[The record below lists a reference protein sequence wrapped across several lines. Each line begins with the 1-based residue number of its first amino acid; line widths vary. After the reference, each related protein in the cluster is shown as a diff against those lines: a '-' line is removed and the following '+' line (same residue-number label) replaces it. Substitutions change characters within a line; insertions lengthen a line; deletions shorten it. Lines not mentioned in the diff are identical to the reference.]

1 MIQYKSFITSKQEED
16 MRIDILLAKRFSDY
30 SRTFMQKLIQEGK
43 VKINGKVVKR
53 SNYKP
58 LNEAVIELEIP
69 TQKKPEVIAE
79 NIPIDII
86 YEDDYIIIVNKPRG
100 MVVHPAPGHYKGTLV
115 NALLARFDTLS
126 NVGGSFRAG
135 IVHRLDKDTSGALIV
150 AKNDEAHMDLVK
162 QFKKR
167 KVTRKYI
174 ALVHGNI
181 KIDSGIIDAPIGRNH
196 IKRQKMT
203 VTGRNSKKAVTRF
216 KVLERFGDF
225 TLIEAL
231 LETGRTH
238 QIRVHMAYIGNPLV
252 GDLKYGF
259 KKLNLRKKIDFTGQA
274 LHAWVIGFYHPGT
287 GEYMEFTAPLPQE
300 LVRLIENLRE
310 KGGYYNERKS

>member
-1 MIQYKSFITSKQEED
+1 MVQHNTFCVSEQEKGI
-16 MRIDILLAKRFSDY
+16 RIDVLLAKRFSDY

-43 VKINGKVVKR
+43 VKINGKVIKR
-53 SNYKP
+53 SNYKV
-58 LNEAVIELEIP
+58 LDEAVIELEIP
-69 TQKKPEVIAE
+69 NQKELEVKAE
-79 NIPIDII
+79 NICIDII

-100 MVVHPAPGHYKGTLV
+100 MVVHPAPGHHTGTLV
-115 NALLARFDTLS
+115 NALLSHVDTLS
-126 NVGGSFRAG
+126 NIGGSFRAG
-135 IVHRLDKDTSGALIV
+135 IVHRLDKDTSGVLIV
-150 AKNDEAHMDLVK
+150 AKKDETHKNLIE

-167 KVTRKYI
+167 KVIRKYI

-181 KIDSGIIDAPIGRNH
+181 KNNSGIIDAPIGRHH
-196 IKRQKMT
+196 IRRQEMA
-203 VTGRNSKKAVTRF
+203 VTDKNSKRAITRF

-231 LETGRTH
+231 LKTGRTH

-259 KKLNLRKKIDFTGQA
+259 KKTKLKGKIGFTGQA
-274 LHAWVIGFYHPGT
+274 LHAGLIGFCHPGT

-300 LVRLIENLRE
+300 LVTLIENLRK
-310 KGGYYNERKS
+310 KGGYL